1 MNRFPFVISI
11 LIGLFAS
18 TASFPWADL
27 DLYIRTQ
34 REVRCKDEEYRSG
47 NICCLKCPA
56 GTHLKSACTT
66 PGEVGQC
73 EECEDGTH
81 TQHANDFTRCSRCT
95 LCRSDQVIF
104 RPCSHTQD
112 AECHC
117 KAGGFCD
124 PEEACETCI
133 KCSSCE
139 KDKEVVRN
147 CTATSNTEC
156 KEIPTQSNSSSGIVE
171 AIAIIVSVLVLGI
184 VGACIF
190 CCMKKRARGSVGNES
205 KAELHVQDGRNE
217 QTQRGCSGLTFA
229 QSLVR
234 VQSASATVDECQALC
249 ESRNSSAS
257 SSQQNLTSLPPA
269 LATLAAPAQRPCQPD
284 LREDEPFPELIPVN
298 GVDSLR
304 KCFEY
309 FEEVDIDYYKRFFRE
324 LDLHGNVIRSKDQLT
339 YEDRIHELLNIWV
352 EKEGKDASLNDLLK
366 ALLKFD
372 QRRTAETIKEK
383 ALENGHYVLAS
394 KSF

>member
-1 MNRFPFVISI
+1 MNRFPFVISV

-27 DLYIRTQ
+27 DLHIRTQ
-34 REVRCKDEEYRSG
+34 REVRCRDEEYRSG
-47 NICCLKCPA
+47 NICCLNCPA

-66 PGEVGQC
+66 PGEKGQC

-81 TQHANDFTRCSRCT
+81 TQHANHLAQCIQCT
-95 LCRSDQVIF
+95 QCHSDQVIF
-104 RPCSHTQD
+104 RPCSHTQN

-124 PEEACETCI
+124 PEEACESCT
-133 KCSSCE
+133 KCSRCK
-139 KDKEVVRN
+139 KDEEVVRN

-156 KEIPTQSNSSSGIVE
+156 KKIPTQSNSSSGIVE
-171 AIAIIVSVLVLGI
+171 AIVIIVSVLVGLGI
-184 VGACIF
+184 VGALIF

-205 KAELHVQDGRNE
+205 KAELHVQEGRNE
-217 QTQRGCSGLTFA
+217 QTQRGCSGFIFT
-229 QSLVR
+229 QSL
-234 VQSASATVDECQALC
+234 
-249 ESRNSSAS
+249 
-257 SSQQNLTSLPPA
+257 
-269 LATLAAPAQRPCQPD
+269 
-284 LREDEPFPELIPVN
+284 EDEPFPELIPVN

-309 FEEVDIDYYKRFFRE
+309 FEEVDIDYYKRFFRQ
-324 LDLHGNVIRSKDQLT
+324 LDLHSNVIRSKDQLP
-339 YEDRIHELLNIWV
+339 YEDRIHELLNVWI

>member
-1 MNRFPFVISI
+1 MNRFPFVISV

-27 DLYIRTQ
+27 DLHIRTQ
-34 REVRCKDEEYRSG
+34 REVRCRDEEYRSG
-47 NICCLKCPA
+47 NICCLNCPA

-66 PGEVGQC
+66 PGEKGQC

-81 TQHANDFTRCSRCT
+81 TQHANHLAQCIQCT
-95 LCRSDQVIF
+95 QCHSDQVIF
-104 RPCSHTQD
+104 RPCSHTQN

-124 PEEACETCI
+124 PEEACESCT
-133 KCSSCE
+133 KCSRCK
-139 KDKEVVRN
+139 KDEEVVRN

-156 KEIPTQSNSSSGIVE
+156 KKIPTQSNSSSGIVE
-171 AIAIIVSVLVLGI
+171 AIVIIVSVLVGLGI
-184 VGACIF
+184 VGALIF

-205 KAELHVQDGRNE
+205 KAE
-217 QTQRGCSGLTFA
+217 
-229 QSLVR
+229 
-234 VQSASATVDECQALC
+234 
-249 ESRNSSAS
+249 
-257 SSQQNLTSLPPA
+257 
-269 LATLAAPAQRPCQPD
+269 
-284 LREDEPFPELIPVN
+284 EDEPFPELIPVN

-309 FEEVDIDYYKRFFRE
+309 FEEVDIDYYKRFFRQ
-324 LDLHGNVIRSKDQLT
+324 LDLHSNVIRSKDQLP
-339 YEDRIHELLNIWV
+339 YEDRIHELLNVWI

>member
-171 AIAIIVSVLVLGI
+171 GAAASTLAPLSLQTRTPNTTHTYHLFTCAIAIIVSVLVLGI

-205 KAELHVQDGRNE
+205 KAE
-217 QTQRGCSGLTFA
+217 
-229 QSLVR
+229 
-234 VQSASATVDECQALC
+234 
-249 ESRNSSAS
+249 
-257 SSQQNLTSLPPA
+257 
-269 LATLAAPAQRPCQPD
+269 
-284 LREDEPFPELIPVN
+284 EDEPFPELIPVN

>member
-1 MNRFPFVISI
+1 MNRFPVVISV

-27 DLYIRTQ
+27 DLPIRTQ
-34 REVRCKDEEYRSG
+34 REVRCRDEEYRSG
-47 NICCLKCPA
+47 NICCLNCPA
-56 GTHLKSACTT
+56 GTHRKSACTT
-66 PGEVGQC
+66 PGEKGQC

-81 TQHANDFTRCSRCT
+81 TQHANHLTQCIPCT
-95 LCRSDQVIF
+95 LCHSDQVIF

-117 KAGGFCD
+117 KAGLFCD
-124 PEEACETCI
+124 PDQACETCI
-133 KCSSCE
+133 KCSRCE
-139 KDKEVVRN
+139 KDEEVVRN

-156 KEIPTQSNSSSGIVE
+156 KKIPTQSNSSSGIVE
-171 AIAIIVSVLVLGI
+171 AIAIIVSVLVVLGI
-184 VGACIF
+184 VGALIF

-205 KAELHVQDGRNE
+205 KVEEGRNE
-217 QTQRGCSGLTFA
+217 QTQRGCSGLIFA

-269 LATLAAPAQRPCQPD
+269 LATLAAPAQRAYQPD

-309 FEEVDIDYYKRFFRE
+309 FEEVDIDFYNRFFRQ
-324 LDLHGNVIRSKDQLT
+324 LDLHGNVIRSKDQLP
-339 YEDRIHELLNIWV
+339 YEDRIHELLNVWV

>member
-1 MNRFPFVISI
+1 MNRFPFVISV

-27 DLYIRTQ
+27 DLHIRTQ
-34 REVRCKDEEYRSG
+34 REVRCRDEEYRSG
-47 NICCLKCPA
+47 NICCLNCPA

-66 PGEVGQC
+66 PGEKGQC

-81 TQHANDFTRCSRCT
+81 TQHANHLAQCIQCT
-95 LCRSDQVIF
+95 QCHSDQVIF
-104 RPCSHTQD
+104 RPCSHTQN

-124 PEEACETCI
+124 PEEACESCT
-133 KCSSCE
+133 KCSRCK
-139 KDKEVVRN
+139 KDEEVVRN

-156 KEIPTQSNSSSGIVE
+156 KKIPTQSNSSSAIV
-171 AIAIIVSVLVLGI
+171 IIVSVLVGLGI
-184 VGACIF
+184 VGALIF

-205 KAELHVQDGRNE
+205 KAE
-217 QTQRGCSGLTFA
+217 
-229 QSLVR
+229 
-234 VQSASATVDECQALC
+234 
-249 ESRNSSAS
+249 
-257 SSQQNLTSLPPA
+257 
-269 LATLAAPAQRPCQPD
+269 
-284 LREDEPFPELIPVN
+284 EDEPFPELIPVN

-309 FEEVDIDYYKRFFRE
+309 FEEVDIDYYKRFFRQ
-324 LDLHGNVIRSKDQLT
+324 LDLHSNVIRSKDQLP
-339 YEDRIHELLNIWV
+339 YEDRIHELLNVWI